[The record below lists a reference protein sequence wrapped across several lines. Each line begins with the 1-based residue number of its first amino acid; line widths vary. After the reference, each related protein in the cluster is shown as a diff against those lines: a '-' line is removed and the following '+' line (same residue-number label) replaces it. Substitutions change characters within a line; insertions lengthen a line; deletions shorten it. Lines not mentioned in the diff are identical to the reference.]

1 MRVLLDECVPRPL
14 KRDLTGHT
22 VSTVMEMGWG
32 GIENG
37 ELLALIRGAGFEA
50 FVTVDQNLPYQQ
62 NLRTLEMGVIV
73 LVART
78 NKLQDLQPLVPSLRK
93 VLERLQPGELIRVTS

>member
-14 KRDLTGHT
+14 KREISEHS
-22 VSTVMEMGWG
+22 VSTVLEMGWA

-37 ELLALIRGAGFEA
+37 ELLALVREAGFEA

-62 NLRTLEMGVIV
+62 NLRNAGLRVVV
-73 LVART
+73 LKARS
-78 NKLQDLQPLVPSLRK
+78 NKLQDLQPLLPSL
-93 VLERLQPGELIRVTS
+93 LEALNRLQPGEMLRVSA

>member
-1 MRVLLDECVPRPL
+1 MRTQAAQTRSD
-14 KRDLTGHT
+14 
-22 VSTVMEMGWG
+22 
-32 GIENG
+32 
-37 ELLALIRGAGFEA
+37 
-50 FVTVDQNLPYQQ
+50 
-62 NLRTLEMGVIV
+62 LRTLEMGVIV